1 MEKSRIIRALIVGV
15 MSAIA
20 VVSTHQLNLHTWVL
34 FMAWVSF
41 FIFGKEPKQM
51 ALSFTQIV
59 IGIGIGA
66 LLMLKSKFLT
76 AYIGDAGLPIA
87 VVVIIATFMYLV
99 PRLKSLNT
107 IPIYFMGLIIFFG
120 THPVLNFS
128 EVGLVVLTV
137 VTGFFFAWTTSKL
150 ESILANQHK

>member
-137 VTGFFFAWTTSKL
+137 VTGFFFAWTTNKL